1 MSEAIKNC
9 NAGEGC
15 HVMFILLEE
24 IAKNPWALIP
34 LAVLVYFV
42 HRHNQK
48 IRDREEGEK

>member
-1 MSEAIKNC
+1 MEEYACKASEQCPA
-9 NAGEGC
+9 
-15 HVMFILLEE
+15 FLFLLEA

-48 IRDREEGEK
+48 IRDREAGEK

>member
-24 IAKNPWALIP
+24 LAKNPVWLIP